1 MVQVGVVGRTGAGKT
16 SMVLALFR
24 IIEAADGWIMLDG
37 VDIARIGLQELR
49 SRITVKRWGIRY
61 FLH

>member
-1 MVQVGVVGRTGAGKT
+1 MGRTGAGKT

-49 SRITVKRWGIRY
+49 SRITVKGWGITV
-61 FLH
+61 LSTLEEL